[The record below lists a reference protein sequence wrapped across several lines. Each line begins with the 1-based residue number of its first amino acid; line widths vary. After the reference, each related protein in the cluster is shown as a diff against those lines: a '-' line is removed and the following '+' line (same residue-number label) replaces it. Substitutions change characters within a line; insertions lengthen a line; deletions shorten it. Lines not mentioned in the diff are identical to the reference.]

1 MYVNAS
7 IGRSIRRLFR
17 LNQKYAMGHMEHPDL
32 TQSEL
37 QLLRHIGF
45 HGTVSQ
51 RHLAESMNVD
61 KAMVSRILH
70 KLELKGYLI
79 RREDEKDA
87 RSKIIEALPPAREIH
102 VEGKGYSERF
112 FDAVTKDFTQ
122 EELEL
127 LNRLLERMVEEAQ
140 TLNSSGKESRS

>member
-1 MYVNAS
+1 MDVNAS